1 MLLNCEKFVLFNLR
15 IGGIVLLMKWMKFL
29 VIFVGIV
36 VDCVVDVGIGLE
48 VLLIV
53 CICWCVVLVGMWF
66 VVEDELV
73 VGLLLEV
80 VGG

>member
-15 IGGIVLLMKWMKFL
+15 IGVIVLLMKWMKFL

-36 VDCVVDVGIGLE
+36 VDCVVGVGIGFE